1 MTEKISQMTEA
12 LKLYIEVCM
21 DSLKEYAAEKRTMV
35 NFNTLYEFS
44 GIKIKYLRELFEN
57 DIAFQAK
64 IKNMLRE
71 INKDT
76 RKINKLRYQLK
87 KDVYLRSELPEKRRN
102 QTDFLR
108 FIDAWNQ
115 GERDKKKLAKIAD
128 KHLDTIYE
136 WLKELD

>member
-115 GERDKKKLAKIAD
+115 GERDKKKLAKIAN